1 VLGAVLI
8 TLLQSGVSL
17 MSNSWLIYVGVLF
30 IAMVIFAP
38 SGLAGLILAHR
49 PIARAR
55 KLRRL
60 VAPYLRLLL
69 PGLAAVAGFV
79 GLVELASFLTIG
91 QAQGKHLTLF
101 GNAIDAARAGPWL
114 VAGALLLL
122 GGAWLTHEARMFRR
136 VWQGLTGETM
146 GAA

>member
-1 VLGAVLI
+1 
-8 TLLQSGVSL
+8 
-17 MSNSWLIYVGVLF
+17 

-55 KLRRL
+55 KLHRL
-60 VAPYLRLLL
+60 AVPYLRLLL

-91 QAQGKHLTLF
+91 EAQGRHLTLF
-101 GNAIDAARAGPWL
+101 GGPIDAARAGPWL
-114 VAGALLLL
+114 IAGALLLL
-122 GGAWLTHEARMFRR
+122 GGIWAAREARMFRR
-136 VWQGLTGETM
+136 VWQSLTAETM